1 MSGLPSVEVVLAV
14 DVQAGAVVRTHRGD
28 GLRCHRRPVSGPAVG
43 RDRGLID
50 GTQDLTQTRTAGF
63 TVLVFCQLF
72 NCFNA
77 RSETTSAFSL
87 RRSPA
92 RLQ

>member
-87 RRSPA
+87 RGSPA